1 MLRGAGL
8 RDAASQAM
16 QDLPDP
22 VDLDQVQAWGHR
34 TASPETISLAA
45 RAAAHDAVCRAA
57 GPAGVYAFH
66 RRAEGGL
73 NIDGSAGRKDLAF
86 TARRYCRRS
95 APLCAAGCAVVLV
108 PLPPAVR
115 GAAGFEWRRT
125 GLAELAALGRAFCW
139 TCVRVLRP
147 AGSPFVL
154 ASCRGLV
161 GRWGPADRPW
171 GICGLLNLWPLGRC
185 RAGRVIPSVG
195 GVPGLPAPPIER
207 MRMRLS

>member
-1 MLRGAGL
+1 MMGAP
-8 RDAASQAM
+8 AEKTWHSP
-16 QDLPDP
+16 PD
-22 VDLDQVQAWGHR
+22 G
-34 TASPETISLAA
+34 TA
-45 RAAAHDAVCRAA
+45 
-57 GPAGVYAFH
+57 GG
-66 RRAEGGL
+66 RR
-73 NIDGSAGRKDLAF
+73 
-86 TARRYCRRS
+86 
-95 APLCAAGCAVVLV
+95 LCGAAGCAVVLV

-115 GAAGFEWRRT
+115 GAAGFEWRRA

-195 GVPGLPAPPIER
+195 GVPGFADVTDAGNT
-207 MRMRLS
+207 